1 MCFMYKVTRLRLSRL
16 GELNAL
22 YKRIKY
28 CMQRVDCLKTVSAR
42 VKCKHTPTPTPSELF
57 CSYVLYVI

>member
-1 MCFMYKVTRLRLSRL
+1 MCFMYKVKRLRLSRL

-28 CMQRVDCLKTVSAR
+28 CMQRVDCLKKKTFSLDV
-42 VKCKHTPTPTPSELF
+42 
-57 CSYVLYVI
+57 